1 MVEPSSN
8 QWWTQPPQGQPV
20 ALPPP
25 TTLPIQP
32 RTPRRRHGAAL
43 AVAAVAAVAAL
54 GAGALTAIGGPTTP
68 SSTEAA
74 AQAPAP
80 RPLAPAGPA
89 TDPATAPESDR
100 PSTAPAP
107 LPVQTPAKRRG
118 NGEFPP
124 AGIGEQSGR
133 LLPAVDSGTDG
144 AYTFMNLADDGQP
157 ARFSPCRPLHLVVN
171 SAAAP
176 PGGYDA
182 IVEAVAAVSGAA
194 GLQIVVDG
202 ETAEPVSL
210 DRRPYQP
217 ERYGDRWAPVL
228 VGWLAESG
236 ERVAGHGGPSSVTL
250 VGTGE
255 EYNVSGVVSLDS
267 ADPAN
272 TDPRIMRLVAMHE
285 LAHVLGLGHSTDPSE
300 LMAPVLD
307 WQTGFGPGDLAGLAV
322 AGAGPCTDDV

>member
-1 MVEPSSN
+1 
-8 QWWTQPPQGQPV
+8 
-20 ALPPP
+20 
-25 TTLPIQP
+25 
-32 RTPRRRHGAAL
+32 
-43 AVAAVAAVAAL
+43 
-54 GAGALTAIGGPTTP
+54 
-68 SSTEAA
+68 
-74 AQAPAP
+74 
-80 RPLAPAGPA
+80 
-89 TDPATAPESDR
+89 
-100 PSTAPAP
+100 
-107 LPVQTPAKRRG
+107 LPVQTPTKRRG

-182 IVEAVAAVSGAA
+182 IVEAAAAVSGAA

-285 LAHVLGLGHSTDPSE
+285 LAHVLGLGHSTEPSE